1 MWRAAPDS
9 PPVTL
14 TVRARSL
21 PDTTLRPAV
30 MPVIA
35 FSGRGS
41 GAVPQNS
48 PACSAAR
55 YSVPVTRLQVPV
67 SSPVTRVLRPTS
79 VPVTRWPR
87 LVLVVPTLAGA
98 GSGSVPQNSPNCSAP
113 TYSVPV
119 TLRQVPASLPV
130 TCAVRSTWL
139 PVTVLP
145 ASVVPISTFG
155 GSGLMRPQGRQGGAS
170 PRPFSDCSMR
180 RWRTAEIGASST
192 GVAGRAASTR
202 AEKVSPC
209 WQPQL
214 GAAAGAAVAVGVGAG
229 ALVRAAMR
237 ASVALRGAAA
247 WLVLSALFPC
257 RESAWRRAMAAS
269 RPLRRSAVAVAVASL
284 IIWFPYASAVDH

>member
-21 PDTTLRPAV
+21 PDTALRPAV
-30 MPVIA
+30 MPIID

-48 PACSAAR
+48 PGCSAAR

-67 SSPVTRVLRPTS
+67 SSPVTLLLRPTS
-79 VPVTRWPR
+79 VPVTRRPR
-87 LVLVVPTLAGA
+87 LVLVRPTLAGA
-98 GSGSVPQNSPNCSAP
+98 GSGSVPQKSPNCSAP

-119 TLRQVPASLPV
+119 TVWQEPASLPV

-155 GSGLMRPQGRQGGAS
+155 GSGLMRPQGRHGGAS
-170 PRPFSDCSMR
+170 PRPRSDCSMR

-192 GVAGRAASTR
+192 GVAGRASSTR

-214 GAAAGAAVAVGVGAG
+214 GVSAGTAAGGGVGV
-229 ALVRAAMR
+229 LVRAAMR
-237 ASVALRGAAA
+237 ASVALRGAAVWPA
-247 WLVLSALFPC
+247 LSALFPC

-284 IIWFPYASAVDH
+284 IISFPYASAVDH

>member
-1 MWRAAPDS
+1 MARCAPDS
-9 PPVTL
+9 PPVTV

-21 PDTTLRPAV
+21 PDTALRAAV
-30 MPVIA
+30 MPITA

-67 SSPVTRVLRPTS
+67 SSPVTRRLRPTS
-79 VPVTRWPR
+79 VPVTRRPR

-98 GSGSVPQNSPNCSAP
+98 GSGRVPQNSPNCSAP

-119 TLRQVPASLPV
+119 TVRQVPDSLPV
-130 TCAVRSTWL
+130 TREVRSTWL

-155 GSGLMRPQGRQGGAS
+155 GSGLIRPQGRQGGAS
-170 PRPFSDCSMR
+170 PRPRSDCSIR

-192 GVAGRAASTR
+192 GIAGRASSMR

-214 GAAAGAAVAVGVGAG
+214 GASAGAAGAAGAAAAVAAG
-229 ALVRAAMR
+229 AL
-237 ASVALRGAAA
+237 
-247 WLVLSALFPC
+247 
-257 RESAWRRAMAAS
+257 
-269 RPLRRSAVAVAVASL
+269 
-284 IIWFPYASAVDH
+284 